1 MPPQHGCYTVIK
13 TVKCRMF
20 PRPSDEN
27 DDTHDRRRARARTHA
42 HPRDAGMQLPNKSK
56 VPKRVLISS
65 EEQFSSSTM
74 TPRLRRHR
82 DLVWWVAPSTTAI
95 YRRASD
101 TQLNNQCQ
109 FLRSLHLADATTAI
123 SICRANEKRMIIKGA
138 AFEISP

>member
-27 DDTHDRRRARARTHA
+27 DDTHDRRRARAHA

-56 VPKRVLISS
+56 VPKRVLISA
-65 EEQFSSSTM
+65 EEQLLISSSTM

-82 DLVWWVAPSTTAI
+82 DLVWWVTHRQQPPSIAGLRTLNSTTN
-95 YRRASD
+95 ASFFG
-101 TQLNNQCQ
+101 L
-109 FLRSLHLADATTAI
+109 FISPTAI